1 MEVYKKRIF
10 SLLLALVLILGQGL
24 YFADYI
30 QAARVDLVITGTGV
44 YEEVVISEND
54 WAKYE
59 MVERHYSSN
68 NSLGFHKIVKV
79 KGYDLFN
86 LIGEGNLKTDKDYEV
101 TFTCSDGF
109 EIKKTISELKGT
121 YFFKDF
127 TEAGKEESR
136 PMLARYSKEL
146 VEFPKNKFSPPV
158 TWTDQPLTEDDL
170 DRAFPK
176 LVFGQ
181 NHIDDMNQSNWGK
194 EIVKITIGEERKE
207 IPAIEQYSPYKHISY
222 EGAPYN
228 IDAITGATFTIE
240 GPGVEGYRALSLRQ
254 IEEATGGQARV
265 EYYEKV
271 ADGKVVKNTYEGV
284 NAKYLIDNFVKARDN
299 AGNVI
304 FKDKSRKVL
313 LTVPIEEVENYYI
326 AYGIN
331 GVPYVYL
338 DTDAGYREDKYNA
351 DGCFKL
357 VYQQDE
363 KDAVAFSNVAYIY
376 IEERDAKNIYEHTYP
391 PYDDPKYT
399 DYEILIHGDA
409 VGDVIKYTVAD
420 IEAMEDLHYEAEY
433 SLSNSEYFWYYNTYK
448 GVPLWDL
455 LLKAGLDPDIDEDT
469 SVQFIAADGYNF
481 QPLTIKDIKD
491 SSLYGYYE
499 KNPLDLGDGKF
510 DGSNEVP
517 LYTGMPVL
525 VAYGFNKYPYVIR
538 PTDEGYNSGLG
549 NDGGP
554 VRVIFGKKDYNDPN
568 GANQVQFFKEI
579 IIGGG
584 EPLSLDREGTGG
596 EGRETAKGVDE
607 RSSWNHNFDVYT
619 EYLDRPVLRV
629 TGDQV
634 KEPMTFTL
642 RQIES
647 MTQYA
652 VRDIYT
658 GDGIREFEGIVLWDL
673 ITKVVGL
680 KEGVEVPTV
689 RVFSGPNYNQIIRS
703 SEQLKNGVLNSRG
716 ELKKIILA
724 YAVDGYPLVPNEHDI
739 GYAYNN
745 AFGPLRLIVEESK
758 SMWVKWTDC
767 IVVGNGDYEEPRM
780 EDVKELDLPEL
791 PGGDGGKVDISFDDI
806 ADSPYKAAIEE
817 MAAMGYITGS
827 NNKFRPDDK
836 MTRAEFVTTVVR
848 VLGLDLPKAES
859 APFNDVK
866 VGAWFTDYLKAA
878 KDNGVVRGYSDGS
891 FKPENNIS
899 RSEVCIVLD
908 NIAAGKDLDQLK
920 EKVMAKDDKE
930 ITRGEAVAVLLDYI
944 KK

>member
-1 MEVYKKRIF
+1 MI
-10 SLLLALVLILGQGL
+10 
-24 YFADYI
+24 
-30 QAARVDLVITGTGV
+30 ITGTGV
-44 YEEVVISEND
+44 YEEVVITEED

-59 MVERHYSSN
+59 MVERHYSTN
-68 NSLGFHKIVKV
+68 NSLFFHKIVKV
-79 KGYDLFN
+79 KGYDLFD
-86 LIGEGNLKTDKDYEV
+86 LIGEDNLKTDQDYEV
-101 TFTCSDGF
+101 KFTCADGF
-109 EIKKTISELKGT
+109 EFTMTISQLKNA
-121 YFFKDF
+121 YFFRDF
-127 TEAGKEESR
+127 TEASKEEVR
-136 PMLARYSKEL
+136 PMIGKYIAEL
-146 VEFPKNKFSPPV
+146 IEYPKNNFSPPV
-158 TWTDQPLTEDDL
+158 SWTDRELTEKDI
-170 DRAFPK
+170 DRSFPR

-181 NHIDDMNQSNWGK
+181 TNIDDMNQSRWGK
-194 EIVKITIGEERKE
+194 EIVKITVGEERQE
-207 IPAIEQYSPYKHISY
+207 LPAIEKYSPYKHISY

-254 IEEATGGQARV
+254 IEEALEGQARV
-265 EYYEKV
+265 DYYERV
-271 ADGKVVKNTYEGV
+271 ADGSVVKNTYEGV
-284 NAKYLIDNFVKARDN
+284 NVKYLIDNFVRVRDN

-304 FKDKSRKVL
+304 FKDKSRKTI
-313 LTVPIEEVENYYI
+313 LTVPIEEVDRYYI

-331 GVPYVYL
+331 EVPYVYL

-357 VYQQDE
+357 VYEQDE

-376 IEERDAKNIYEHTYP
+376 IEEKDAKNIYEHSYP

-409 VGDVIKYTVAD
+409 IGRVIKYTVAE

-455 LLKAGLDPDIDEDT
+455 LLEAGIDPNIDEDT
-469 SVQFIAADGYNF
+469 TVQFIAADGYNF
-481 QPLTIKDIKD
+481 QPMTIKEIKD

-510 DGSNEVP
+510 DGSNEEP
-517 LYTGMPVL
+517 LHTGMPVL

-554 VRVIFGKKDYNDPN
+554 VRVIFGKRDYNDPN

-584 EPLSLDREGTGG
+584 EPLSLDREESG
-596 EGRETAKGVDE
+596 EGKETGHGVDE
-607 RSSWNHNFDVYT
+607 RSSWNHNYDVYT

-642 RQIES
+642 RQLES
-647 MTQYA
+647 LTQYA
-652 VRDIYT
+652 IRDVYT
-658 GDGIREFEGIVLWDL
+658 GDGIREFEGIVLWEL

-680 KEGVEVPTV
+680 KDDVDVPTV

-745 AFGPLRLIVEESK
+745 AYGPLRLIVEDSK

-767 IVVGNGDYEEPRM
+767 IVVGNGDYEEPKM
-780 EDVKELDLPEL
+780 EDVKELDLSEL
-791 PGGDGGKVDISFDDI
+791 PGEEEKTAVSFEDIES
-806 ADSPYKAAIEE
+806 SPYKAAIEE
-817 MAAMGYITGS
+817 MAAMGYVTGS
-827 NNKFRPDDK
+827 NNKFKPDENIS
-836 MTRAEFVTTVVR
+836 RAEFITIVVR
-848 VLGLDLPKAES
+848 ILGLDVAKADT
-859 APFNDVK
+859 APFDDVK
-866 VGAWFTDYLKAA
+866 VGQWFTDYIKAA
-878 KDNGVVRGYSDGS
+878 KDKGVVKGYGDGS
-891 FKPENNIS
+891 FKPTRKIS
-899 RSEVCIVLD
+899 RDEICSVLS
-908 NIAAGKDLDQLK
+908 NIAEGEVLERLI
-920 EKVMAKDDKE
+920 EKVLEKDEKE
-930 ITRGEAVAVLLDYI
+930 VTRGEAVAILLEFV
-944 KK
+944 KN